1 MLSANNSYFNS
12 LFRMH
17 VWILY
22 RESVFGGVGW
32 GWGEEGGNVLFCTVG
47 RISWFLSS
55 RLLKK
60 GNMNFDHLFMKTGKS
75 CASCTHRVSK
85 IRHHPPSWN
94 NVLDPMQF
102 RENCIFQSKKGKVFR
117 EHAAY
122 THPNFRQAI
131 PEGEINQE
139 SMRLN

>member
-75 CASCTHRVSK
+75 FVLLALTGSLKFVTIPPVGTAYQIRCSLGKIAYFSLKKVRISGSMQHTPTRIFVKQFHREEL
-85 IRHHPPSWN
+85 IR
-94 NVLDPMQF
+94 
-102 RENCIFQSKKGKVFR
+102 KVCD
-117 EHAAY
+117 
-122 THPNFRQAI
+122 
-131 PEGEINQE
+131 
-139 SMRLN
+139 

>member
-75 CASCTHRVSK
+75 FVLLALTGSLKFVT
-85 IRHHPPSWN
+85 IPP
-94 NVLDPMQF
+94 V
-102 RENCIFQSKKGKVFR
+102 GT
-117 EHAAY
+117 AY
-122 THPNFRQAI
+122 
-131 PEGEINQE
+131 
-139 SMRLN
+139 